1 MIWICVEYLD
11 RANILNR
18 NISHYSTEEL
28 YTLLYF
34 QVLPCKGCDEIALQ
48 EVTV

>member
-18 NISHYSTEEL
+18 KVSYYATEEL
-28 YTLLYF
+28 YTLPYF
-34 QVLPCKGCDEIALQ
+34 QVLSCKRCDKIVLQ
-48 EVTV
+48 EVAV